1 MYTTLCRRCLTSST
15 ELSMTALPGLQMIAE
30 EFRDPAASVSKR
42 AGVEGD
48 GGAAAVVRLV
58 AVGHLGQ
65 IGAWLA
71 DHVEVVISPRIE
83 HDASV
88 RAAPAHGFDHL
99 DAWPRNGPVVGVAD
113 EHQERVN
120 DLLVDQRVAPAG
132 VERHRGP
139 EAGLGQND
147 AAPPR
152 ASETGPVDD

>member
-15 ELSMTALPGLQMIAE
+15 ELSMTALSDLQMIAE
-30 EFRDPAASVSKR
+30 EFRDPAARVSTR
-42 AGVEGD
+42 HGVESD
-48 GGAAAVVRLV
+48 GSAAAFVRLV

-65 IGAWLA
+65 VGAWLA
-71 DHVEVVISPRIE
+71 DHVEVVVGLRIE

-99 DAWPRNGPVVGVAD
+99 DAGPRNRPVVGVAD
-113 EHQERVN
+113 EYQEGVN
-120 DLLVDQRVAPAG
+120 DLLVDQRVAPAR

-147 AAPPR
+147 
-152 ASETGPVDD
+152 